1 VPPFGVIMKA
11 TGLSLLSTWDTIRP
25 PVDGRSIETLPASL
39 AVLNLPVLDAV
50 SSHWLSPSWL
60 TLRCKYPQN
69 YTLYGPIPASKCY
82 NYPMEYP
89 ILKQFDPETQ
99 KLMAKY
105 MNLAGLSDLKE
116 KSDFE
121 KFFVAMMEDFM
132 EMKLSLDNLSL
143 LCGDLWVLLSKDPK
157 AVHDDFATEML
168 NGDEINWYS
177 RNAPEKVGGYIKS
190 LIKLY
195 DRIVAKNYDPAFVI
209 NKYPLLAN
217 LKDTETQRLL
227 AIYFNKLDLTEVN
240 ELQLKELFN
249 SVMADLMLGKYYLK
263 DNIKICSGLEVL
275 FKFKLREF
283 PTSEFIKE
291 VLSAIQLAK
300 QTETENM
307 WWRNAKQMLDIYKKT
322 RTNKGDS
329 RHSPPLDANF
339 GNDPRSEI

>member
-1 VPPFGVIMKA
+1 
-11 TGLSLLSTWDTIRP
+11 
-25 PVDGRSIETLPASL
+25 
-39 AVLNLPVLDAV
+39 
-50 SSHWLSPSWL
+50 
-60 TLRCKYPQN
+60 
-69 YTLYGPIPASKCY
+69 
-82 NYPMEYP
+82 MEYP

-195 DRIVAKNYDPAFVI
+195 DRIVAKNYDPALVI